1 MRTLA
6 QSVLRNIRERELLK
20 AGDRTGIAVSGGAD
34 SVALLRLLLELRH
47 ELGIVLSVVHFNH
60 KLRGNESEEDQ
71 RFVGSLARTSE
82 LEFHCGE
89 GDVRS
94 HAAEQ
99 GLSIEAAARDLRYK
113 FFTRFLRDGS
123 LDRIATAHTADDQ
136 AETLLLRIARGAGAR
151 GLAGIYPRL
160 SMPRKAHSEAW
171 GADDGGSRAAIIR
184 PLLGV
189 RRAELTGY
197 LAEIGQDW
205 REDSSNRD
213 LRHARNRVR
222 HELLPWLEQNLN
234 PAVRERLVETA
245 EIARAE
251 EEYWQEEV
259 TRALTRA
266 WSTPQGVILLKEL
279 AKLPLALQRRVLRA
293 ACESL
298 GLRLDFLHVEELMA
312 LSLRNPFSASERVVA
327 MPEGWSASCGGGFLR
342 FFRSERPRPTEYEY
356 VLSVPGR
363 VTVREAG
370 AAFEVVFV
378 AGDLEGAYNP
388 ENLLDAALL
397 AKELRVRNWRAGDR
411 FWAIHAKSPH
421 KVKELLQ
428 RRHVSGELRRSWP
441 VIVSGNE
448 VVWMRG
454 FGAAQSWHPQDVRTQ
469 AMAIREV
476 EL

>member
-1 MRTLA
+1 VRTLA

-71 RFVGSLARTSE
+71 RFVASLARTSE
-82 LEFHCGE
+82 LEFHCSE

-113 FFTRFLRDGS
+113 FFTQFLRDGS
-123 LDRIATAHTADDQ
+123 LDSIATAHTADDQ
-136 AETLLLRIARGAGAR
+136 AETLLLRIARGAGTR

-160 SMPRKAHSEAW
+160 SAPPKSCSGPR
-171 GADDGGSRAAIIR
+171 GLDDQFRAAIIR
-184 PLLGV
+184 PLLGE
-189 RRAELTGY
+189 RRADLRAY
-197 LAEIGQDW
+197 LAQTGQAW

-259 TRALTRA
+259 TRALTRV
-266 WSTPQGVILLKEL
+266 WSAPQGVVLLKEL

-342 FFRSERPRPTEYEY
+342 FFRTERPQPTEYEY

-411 FWAIHAKSPH
+411 FWAIHAKSPR

-428 RRHVSGELRRSWP
+428 RRHVSGKLRRNWP